1 MKQYDV
7 SDAMQ
12 DLPGIIEAA
21 EMSGAAELI
30 PLGIDGEYCRLQSE
44 ETVARERPERDLWD
58 AIQEFRARHTPEQ
71 LAELDLAELYANI
84 RRQSPDGR

>member
-7 SDAMQ
+7 SEAMTGR
-12 DLPGIIEAA
+12 PAIIETA
-21 EMSGAAELI
+21 EKGGATELT
-30 PLGIDGEYCRLQSE
+30 PMDANGEYRRLQSE
-44 ETVARERPERDLWD
+44 ETAARERPERDLWD

-84 RRQSPDGR
+84 RVHSPDGR

>member
-7 SDAMQ
+7 SEAMTGR
-12 DLPGIIEAA
+12 PAIIEAA
-21 EMSGAAELI
+21 ELLPMDAN
-30 PLGIDGEYCRLQSE
+30 GEYRRLQYG
-44 ETVARERPERDLWD
+44 ETAGRERPEKDLWD
-58 AIQEFRARHTPEQ
+58 AIQEFRDRHTPEQ